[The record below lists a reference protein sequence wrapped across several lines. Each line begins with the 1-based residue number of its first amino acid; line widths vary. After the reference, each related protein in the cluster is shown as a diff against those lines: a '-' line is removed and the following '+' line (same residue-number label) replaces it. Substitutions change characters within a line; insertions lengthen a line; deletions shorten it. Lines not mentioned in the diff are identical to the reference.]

1 MAIEIVRCELSA
13 YNHAIRTVRETVF
26 VEEQGV
32 PVDLEMDHRDR
43 SCKHVLALVDGCPAG
58 TARLDILKDGKVGRL
73 AVLANF
79 RRQGLG
85 RRLMQEI
92 EAIGRDHQLPHL
104 WCHAQKTAIPF
115 YQSLGYYITSSEF
128 LEAGIV
134 HCKMSKR
141 LREI

>member
-13 YNHAIRTVRETVF
+13 YDYAIRTVRETVF

-32 PVDLEMDHRDR
+32 PVELEMDDRDR
-43 SCKHVLALVDGCPAG
+43 ICKHVLALVDDCPAG
-58 TARLDILKDGKVGRL
+58 TVRLDIPKGGKVGRL
-73 AVLANF
+73 AVIANF

-92 EAIGRDHQLPHL
+92 EAIGRDHQLPKL

-115 YQSLGYYITSSEF
+115 YQSLGYSVTSPEF

-134 HCKMSKR
+134 HCKASKC
-141 LREI
+141 LREN

>member
-32 PVDLEMDHRDR
+32 PVELEMDQRDR
-43 SCKHVLALVDGCPAG
+43 ICQHVLALVDDCPAG
-58 TARLDILKDGKVGRL
+58 TARLDIPKAGKVGRL

-79 RRQGLG
+79 RGQGLG
-85 RRLMQEI
+85 RRIMQEI
-92 EAIGRDHQLPHL
+92 EAIGRGHQLPHL

-115 YQSLGYYITSSEF
+115 YQSLGYDIISSEF

-134 HCKMSKR
+134 HCKMSKS
-141 LREI
+141 LREK